1 MKIDI
6 YVHSNKETAYDCAK
20 EAGIT
25 DEEVLHQA
33 SYLGYE
39 HKLTFEVD
47 PKTGLG
53 ILIAVDD
60 RKLEAT
66 P

>member
-6 YVHSNKETAYDCAK
+6 YVHSSKESAYDAAVK
-20 EAGIT
+20 AGIT
-25 DEEVLHQA
+25 DEQALREA

-47 PKTGLG
+47 EKTGDG
-53 ILIAVDD
+53 KLIAVDD
-60 RKLEAT
+60 RSLS
-66 P
+66 